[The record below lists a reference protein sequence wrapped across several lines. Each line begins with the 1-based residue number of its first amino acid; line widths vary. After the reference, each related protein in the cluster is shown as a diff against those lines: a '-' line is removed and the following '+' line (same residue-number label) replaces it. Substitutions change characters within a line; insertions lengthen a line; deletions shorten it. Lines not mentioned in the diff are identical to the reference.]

1 MFLNCTLHC
10 MLHPFQR
17 RHSLATNRNQV
28 RCHYTLCDPAQS
40 VCELLAAQVLD
51 LVLLQRPR
59 QLLVQEPEEALLLLT
74 FPSLRAGVC
83 RLGVGTLACKCTDA
97 CQWHMTEA
105 RSFLG
110 FLVFLLAL
118 LLAFV
123 RLRSC
128 QDLQGFCPMGKSA
141 SQGRPV
147 RRTCSIAAFAV
158 PIRKCEALGGL
169 ATSAVPSEVKDL
181 VEFVLAN
188 NNHQSLDPRDFYDK
202 SRSGGARIWVLRLN
216 YL

>member
-1 MFLNCTLHC
+1 

-59 QLLVQEPEEALLLLT
+59 QLLVQEPEEALLLLVT

-128 QDLQGFCPMGKSA
+128 TPKRKGSCNVDLTNILLQPGFARLLSHGKICLTGPACAENLLHSGFRRTHQEMRGVGRA
-141 SQGRPV
+141 SHIGGALRSQG
-147 RRTCSIAAFAV
+147 
-158 PIRKCEALGGL
+158 
-169 ATSAVPSEVKDL
+169 
-181 VEFVLAN
+181 
-188 NNHQSLDPRDFYDK
+188 
-202 SRSGGARIWVLRLN
+202 SGGVCPGQ
-216 YL
+216 